1 MRRKLA
7 LKPGQ
12 PEKLHIQL
20 LHFKQRFNW
29 DCGISCVLMVL
40 PKKHRQ
46 HLVRN
51 FVKVCKE
58 EGFYGSTWTVDLCY
72 LLKRYEMNH
81 IYYTVTL
88 GVHPGYKGNSFYH
101 HILNKDESRVNRRF
115 ETAQS
120 NGVVI
125 ERASITCNNILDH
138 LMNGPVIILTN
149 ARLLNCDVCKFNKI
163 STELRKCIPLPV
175 PYQGHYVVLCGYDLA
190 ARKVYYRNP
199 SFVDRVCI
207 MSVDTLEEARKSY
220 GTDED
225 VIFVYT

>member
-1 MRRKLA
+1 M
-7 LKPGQ
+7 
-12 PEKLHIQL
+12 
-20 LHFKQRFNW
+20 
-29 DCGISCVLMVL
+29 
-40 PKKHRQ
+40 
-46 HLVRN
+46 
-51 FVKVCKE
+51 
-58 EGFYGSTWTVDLCY
+58 
-72 LLKRYEMNH
+72 
-81 IYYTVTL
+81 
-88 GVHPGYKGNSFYH
+88 
-101 HILNKDESRVNRRF
+101 NRRF

-199 SFVDRVCI
+199 SFVDSEFRLLILIIVGHLFCVFVLAGVCI